1 MPIKQVNSVWVGCLA
16 VALLVFGGVCFA
28 ADTGS
33 IADHEK
39 MRIGGV
45 DTLGNHSISRPKVLS
60 KVRART
66 GDLFNAASAAEDCDR
81 IGHIEGVHTAYY
93 NKEIVDN
100 KVMITYVVVEKR
112 LVRSIAIKG
121 NKKIKTGKLLKE
133 LNFRKGD
140 YLDVF
145 SAISGAKAMADYY
158 HKKGYHFAEVKL
170 NEEELNEESPLK
182 VEITEEELVKFRLA
196 HKEQNRARVAY
207 TITEGPRCK
216 IKKVSFSGNDTIESK
231 RLRKVPKTRTRKFMV
246 MPAYY
251 DSDQIEDDVA
261 KLQEVYKK
269 LGYLNIQVDKE
280 VTFGDDKKEAYVK
293 FVINEGQIFYVDD
306 IVITGSDFF
315 GNEEMLKQLQ
325 LTKGQAYGK
334 EKAEFDTKSILRS
347 YRQDGFVDAA
357 VDHTRTFTS
366 NGKVVAEFNVDSGDR
381 FKIGR
386 VSISG
391 NQEVYGKVLR
401 SILDEEG
408 FVPGQWFNAELAQG
422 NGQGELE
429 KTLRRLVMAESATIE
444 PTGEKP
450 GVRDAQVSI
459 VESRTGSIMF
469 GAGVASN
476 TGLIGQVTLDQRNFD
491 IMDWPESWKEF
502 VTGKAFKGAGQ
513 RFRASANPGTQQSSY
528 SVSFGDSYLY
538 EKPVSFDISA
548 SGFEREQE
556 SWDVTRNKA
565 YLGFEKRYE
574 NKWRRGF
581 SFRTENVEIDEFDSD
596 TPEEI
601 ADVKGDN
608 LLFGAK
614 LFLRKDTTD
623 SRFLPSK
630 GYNFDIGYEQ
640 VGGDFTF
647 GLLSGTQRWYK
658 TLKEDLAGRKTILET
673 KIHGATTVGDAP
685 PFEKFYAGG
694 TGSIRGFKYRGVS
707 TRGRPK
713 GNNAE
718 GGDPVGSDW
727 VILGNAEIAVPLE
740 TDALSWLFFV
750 DTGMIDTGG
759 VRASVGTGVQILLP
773 QWFGPVP
780 MRFELAAPFI
790 KDGEDDTR
798 VFSFS
803 VGALF

>member
-1 MPIKQVNSVWVGCLA
+1 MIKKRISSAWVGCL
-16 VALLVFGGVCFA
+16 VSALLVFGGVCFA
-28 ADTGS
+28 ADADSTV
-33 IADHEK
+33 DHEK
-39 MRIGGV
+39 LRIGGV
-45 DTLGNHSISRPKVLS
+45 ETLGNHSISRPKVLS

-93 NKEIVDN
+93 NKKIVDN
-100 KVMITYVVVEKR
+100 KVMLTFVVVEKR
-112 LVRSIAIKG
+112 LIRSIAIKG
-121 NKKIKTGKLLKE
+121 NKKVKTVKLLKE
-133 LNFRKGD
+133 LTFRKGD

-145 SAISGAKAMADYY
+145 SAISGARMMADYY

-170 NEEELNEESPLK
+170 NEKELNEESPLK
-182 VEITEEELVKFRLA
+182 VEITEQELVKLELTQ
-196 HKEQNRARVAY
+196 KQQNRARVVY
-207 TITEGPRCK
+207 TITEGPLCR
-216 IKKVSFSGNDTIESK
+216 IKKVSFEGNDTITSK
-231 RLRKVPKTRTRKFMV
+231 RLKKVPKTRPRKFMV

-251 DSDQIEDDVA
+251 DRDQLEEDIA
-261 KLQEVYKK
+261 KLQEAYKK

-280 VTFGDDKKEAYVK
+280 ITFSENKKDAYVK
-293 FVINEGQIFYVDD
+293 FVIDEGRIFYVEDV
-306 IVITGSDFF
+306 IITGNEFID
-315 GNEEMLKQLQ
+315 NEEILKKMK
-325 LTKGQAYGK
+325 LTKGQAYGN
-334 EKAEFDTKSILRS
+334 EKAQFDTRHILRS
-347 YRQDGFVDAA
+347 YRQDGFVDAK
-357 VDHTRTFTS
+357 VDHSRTFTS
-366 NGKVVAEFNVDSGDR
+366 EGKVVAEFNVDSGDR

-386 VSISG
+386 ISISG
-391 NQEVYGKVLR
+391 NKEVHGKVVR

-408 FVPGQWFNAELAQG
+408 FVPGRWYNGELAQG

-429 KTLRRLVMAESATIE
+429 KTLRRLIMAESATIE
-444 PTGEKP
+444 PTGERP

-476 TGLIGQVTLDQRNFD
+476 TGLIGQITLDQRNFD

-502 VTGKAFKGAGQ
+502 LTGKAFKGAGQ
-513 RFRASANPGTQQSSY
+513 RFRASANPGTEQSSY

-538 EKPVSFDISA
+538 EKPVSFDISG

-574 NKWRRGF
+574 NRWRRGF
-581 SFRTENVEIDEFDSD
+581 AFRAENVEIDSFDND
-596 TPEEI
+596 TPKEI
-601 ADVKGDN
+601 AEVRGDN
-608 LLFGAK
+608 FLYGAK

-630 GYNFDIGYEQ
+630 GYNFNISYEQ
-640 VGGDFTF
+640 VAGDFTF
-647 GLLSGTQRWYK
+647 GLLSATQRWYK

-694 TGSIRGFKYRGVS
+694 TGSLRGFKYRGVS
-707 TRGRPK
+707 TRGRPV
-713 GNNAE
+713 GQTGD

-727 VILGNAEIAVPLE
+727 VILGNIEVAVPLE

-759 VRASVGTGVQILLP
+759 VRASIGTGIQILLP

-780 MRFELAAPFI
+780 MRFELAAPI
-790 KDGEDDTR
+790 AKDNDDDTR
-798 VFSFS
+798 AFSFS